1 MNRIFA
7 LFLAL
12 LVTGTTQAATPVYK
26 SDSYTLRQMTDIEL
40 NEHLETLNAK
50 QAELLSSRK
59 EEAPQSAI
67 PDWKGPTQV
76 IQSMS
81 LAEMWVLG
89 EKIYDV
95 IKKNEPVMNIQT
107 DTWSVLPTG
116 IRSPFELN
124 SWKKSGLTGWVITYT
139 NLYGFD
145 VVDVAFVTS
154 FAYGGQKEDKGAF
167 LANVAMIPTNVD
179 VAWGYTVNMTTEAM
193 EAINVGTKES
203 PIAGLGYSAELKVET
218 IFKKSLLTFAF
229 NVNGKGEIQVVPV
242 QKD

>member
-1 MNRIFA
+1 MNRFYA
-7 LFLAL
+7 LVLA
-12 LVTGTTQAATPVYK
+12 VAISGVAQAAQPVYK
-26 SDSYTLRQMTDIEL
+26 SQSYTLRQMTDIEL
-40 NEHLETLNAK
+40 NEHLETLSAD
-50 QAELLSSRK
+50 QAQVLSSR
-59 EEAPQSAI
+59 ETDSPQSSL
-67 PDWKGPTQV
+67 PDWKGPSQV

-89 EKIYDV
+89 EKIYEV

-124 SWKKSGLTGWVITYT
+124 SWKKSGLSGWVVTYT

-154 FAYGGQKEDKGAF
+154 FAYAGQKDEAGAY

-193 EAINVGTKES
+193 EAINEGSKES
-203 PIAGLGYSAELKVET
+203 PIASLGYSAELKVET
-218 IFKKSLLTFAF
+218 LFKKSLLTFAF
-229 NVNGKGEIQVVPV
+229 NVNGQGEIQVVPV